1 MIKVPNWWSLSGI
14 SMTRHLV
21 FLILFLMPAAFL
33 TGCSG
38 GTSNTVNTPAV
49 AAPTAS
55 NGSVTTNANTAVS
68 GTLSASGPSGATLT
82 FGIVSQPANGSVALT
97 NASTGAFT
105 YTPTSGFS
113 GTDSF
118 TFDASDSGGTS
129 NTATETITVSTGIN
143 LTVSVTG
150 LPSGTMGSVTVTG
163 PGGYSQTIGQTTT
176 LQNLIAGTYD
186 VSAAIIA
193 STPDAAYLP
202 TVTNSTVTVGPGGI
216 DAGTDSVSYS
226 SLSTQWQ
233 AVGPSGIEFD
243 FNSSTYYSGSGKMQ
257 AFAVDNGD
265 PSIMYAGGGIGP
277 GNSGPFSGAGVYKT
291 TNGGTSWT
299 AVDSGLSDPSV
310 DSLWLDQGN
319 PDVILAGTLLGIFQ
333 STNAGQTWAEV
344 SPTSYGEV
352 SAFKQIGSV
361 VYAPTQAGI
370 AESTDDGSSWTLVE
384 NTSSPVRAIG
394 GVGGVLY
401 AGLDNGQVL
410 VQTGSSAAW
419 TNVTPSG
426 LSGTTVWHIAV
437 NPTNPANAIVVE
449 WHGYS
454 SPNLYETTDTGG
466 QWSTMSGPG
475 CPVQYIVFEPTDP
488 ANLYAG
494 CDGVL
499 YQSTDSGSSWSLPPG
514 DLGWDVRLI
523 VADEAGVTGNLLVGS
538 DQGLFLRAAGSTT
551 WQSLTGSL
559 NSSSLL
565 YGLVINGPTILTTVQ
580 DYSPISTF
588 NGGQTWV
595 AGGGSSTTNVA
606 SGEAG
611 TVIMNPANPDE
622 IYLFTTGGF
631 QYSTDGGLSF
641 TQDPSI
647 EFAAGNF
654 NQGNAQTMAV
664 DPENPSTVYVA
675 AANGVFM
682 STDGGAS
689 WNAETSW
696 PMPHPWMVA
705 VDPAA
710 STTIFVGN
718 QSPPGLYVTQNGGQ
732 TWAQASFASG
742 FCGAPDALT
751 VNPSDPQIILVG
763 MSQSPACNGGIWE
776 STDGGASFTAA
787 NSGIENI
794 PECCENDVAHI
805 RYDPYDSGIVGAATT
820 QGLYLSSDDGAQW
833 TDIRGTA
840 VPNAFTDLIW
850 TKNSLYAATFG
861 QGIVKIP
868 FP

>member
-1 MIKVPNWWSLSGI
+1 MLVGGSVTRVSLLLFLSV
-14 SMTRHLV
+14 V
-21 FLILFLMPAAFL
+21 FLLS
-33 TGCSG
+33 GCSG
-38 GTSNTVNTPAV
+38 GS
-49 AAPTAS
+49 S
-55 NGSVTTNANTAVS
+55 GSTS
-68 GTLSASGPSGATLT
+68 GTGTVP
-82 FGIVSQPANGSVALT
+82 V
-97 NASTGAFT
+97 
-105 YTPTSGFS
+105 TS
-113 GTDSF
+113 
-118 TFDASDSGGTS
+118 
-129 NTATETITVSTGIN
+129 GIN
-143 LTVSVTG
+143 LTVNVMG

-176 LQNLIAGTYD
+176 LQNLTAGTYD
-186 VSAAIIA
+186 VSAAIVA
-193 STPDAAYLP
+193 PTPDAAYLP
-202 TVTNSTVTVGPGGI
+202 TVTDNTVTVGSGGI
-216 DAGTDSVSYS
+216 DTGTDNVSYS

-233 AVGPSGIEFD
+233 AVGPSGIEFN
-243 FNSSTYYSGSGKMQ
+243 FGSSYSGSGKMQ

-299 AVDSGLSDPSV
+299 AVDSGLTDPSV
-310 DSLWLDQGN
+310 DTLWLDQGN

-333 STNAGQTWAEV
+333 STDAGQKWEGV
-344 SPTSYGEV
+344 SPADYGAVTE
-352 SAFKQIGSV
+352 FKLMGSLL
-361 VYAPTQAGI
+361 YAATQAGI

-384 NTSSPVRAIG
+384 NTSSPVRAIS

-401 AGLDNGQVL
+401 AGMDNGQVL
-410 VQTGSSAAW
+410 VQTGPSTSW

-449 WHGYS
+449 WHYGYNTQ
-454 SPNLYETTDTGG
+454 NLYETTDTGA
-466 QWSTMSGPG
+466 QWSAMSGLG
-475 CPVQYIVFEPTDP
+475 CSVQYIVFEPTDP

-494 CDGVL
+494 CDIPL
-499 YQSTDSGSSWSLPPG
+499 YQSTDSGSSWSLVPG
-514 DLGWDVRLI
+514 SGWDVRLI
-523 VADEAGVTGNLLVGS
+523 VSDEAGVTGNLLVGS
-538 DQGLFLRAAGSTT
+538 DQGLFFRAAGSTT

-565 YGLVINGPTILTTVQ
+565 YGLAVNGSTILTTVQ

-595 AGGGSSTTNVA
+595 SGGGSSSTNVA
-606 SGEAG
+606 SGEVG

-622 IYLFTTGGF
+622 VYLFTTGGF

-718 QSPPGLYVTQNGGQ
+718 QSPPGLYMTQNGGQ
-732 TWAQASFASG
+732 TWIQSAMSG

-763 MSQSPACNGGIWE
+763 MSGSPACDGGIWE

-794 PECCENDVAHI
+794 PECCEYLGNDVAHI
-805 RYDPYDSGIVGAATT
+805 RYDPYDSGIVGAAMT

-850 TKNSLYAATFG
+850 TKNSLYATTFG